1 PPMRLDPRIVVVAPE
16 IAHELERVVSEAGEG
31 HAPTL
36 RRFSDV
42 GTRPYTRMTTTYGGV
57 LASIRT
63 FAVWAKRAVIPDV
76 TLNAGPTQAPTTSS
90 RSLPNPLGSCSP
102 RVPTVGGRVSPE

>member
-1 PPMRLDPRIVVVAPE
+1 VSLEPLLVVVPTEVAQE
-16 IAHELERVVSEAGEG
+16 AERRVAEAGEL
-31 HAPTL
+31 HRPTL

-42 GTRPYTRMTTTYGGV
+42 RTRPYTAVTTTYGGV

-90 RSLPNPLGSCSP
+90 RSLLNLG
-102 RVPTVGGRVSPE
+102 

>member
-1 PPMRLDPRIVVVAPE
+1 PGLVVVAPE
-16 IAHELERVVSEAGEG
+16 FAHEPERRVAEPGER
-31 HAPTL
+31 HDVTL
-36 RRFSDV
+36 RPFIDV
-42 GTRPYTRMTTTYGGV
+42 GARPYTPSTTTYGGV

-76 TLNAGPTQAPTTSS
+76 TLNAGQTQAPTTSS

-102 RVPTVGGRVSPE
+102 RVPTVGDRVSPK